1 MEEAEENGLS
11 AQTESSEKPR
21 RYSEIFRGLDELE
34 LSFGNSTVDTFM
46 TEAENSFTSPD
57 PSPEEEILVNE
68 SFYSECH
75 LMEERDAFQYSEDD
89 ADKMLAKCES
99 GVESAL
105 LYAKLWAKYTKDL
118 LSWMERRISA
128 EIEFSKNMVR
138 MAEATKSSISQEK
151 FMPFQYVYTMALQHD
166 IQHGQRTID
175 TRTSLQHNKYIQPLM
190 LRKNELEKQRRDFK
204 EQWQRELRKMNE
216 ALTALRKS
224 KHMYHQRCEDLEK
237 AKLQSAKAVE
247 EQQSLSVSGAN
258 PGSASKQL
266 EKRRRSK
273 DEAQS
278 KAQDAEIYYRNCV
291 KEANVRR
298 EELEAVKVKII
309 KQLRKLIDRGDC
321 ILKEVS
327 VNLFQMQQEQVE
339 QVPLAFHSLHEN
351 IKPYEPGQQYLMFIQ
366 HLDKKVLPVETYVCE
381 EFPTSSRRSS
391 STGKGQSVAMLIHRS
406 SASSGDLA
414 SMADEDESKLM
425 FRNAAG
431 TRPTSSDSESIGASS
446 ESRSCDSPTP
456 SPAHLGRK
464 LPKATTLLMSPDD
477 PDERDGHQL
486 HDNDLADLINGGHGT
501 LGCLKNISLS
511 KAAQTHRFRKLRT
524 PNKCRECD
532 GLIVVNGTECEECSL
547 ACHRKCLESVAI
559 LCGHRKLQNK
569 VSLFGVDF
577 AQAPR
582 ETPDEVPF
590 VIRTCTAE
598 IESRALNVQ
607 GLYRVNGAKLRISKL
622 RQSFENG
629 RDLIDMSENS
639 PHDIT
644 NVLTLYLR
652 ELPEPIILFSLF
664 NDFMNF
670 AKELQQA
677 CDEMK
682 DSQARGIPVAPN
694 KVAQL
699 IQQAKALLQ
708 NLPASNY
715 NALEHIIGHLHRVA
729 EQSEENK
736 MCSNNLGI
744 IFGPTLIRPPPVED
758 TASMISLVNSVV
770 DFLIVQHSQIFETGQ
785 GRRAWPLETT
795 INRGRES
802 PGMAKGRSNSSESL
816 VLKRHSS
823 EGYVSDKSSSNEAL
837 DDARDQRRASSGS
850 SDMTAPGLVEVA
862 RVSEDSHSLNG
873 QDSESDN
880 SAEPHPR
887 STFSRQPGKYQRY
900 GQAKTRPIIPK
911 PSALPIITANLPAA
925 AELESPGLPD
935 GGAAAAAEAEWR
947 VANSG
952 RSSSPD
958 SGTLRRSGGKHKR
971 FEMTVG
977 TARLVSKL
985 QDRRRVESGEALAP
999 QSGGTAPAC
1008 AEGEKARNVT
1018 PEQPGDPETD
1028 GEQQVAP
1035 AAGGG
1040 GGMDRPGHLETER
1053 EQQAATAELNT
1064 NQSNNV
1070 WSEHV
1075 LQQHGEQRNVE
1086 SMLHILRQRQS
1097 LKAREA
1103 HFV

>member
-1 MEEAEENGLS
+1 MEDAEENGLS
-11 AQTESSEKPR
+11 AQTESSENPR

-68 SFYSECH
+68 GFYSECH
-75 LMEERDAFQYSEDD
+75 LIEERDAFQNSEED
-89 ADKMLAKCES
+89 ADEMLAKCER

-138 MAEATKSSISQEK
+138 MSEATKSSISQEK
-151 FMPFQYVYTMALQHD
+151 FMPFQYVYTMTLQHD
-166 IQHGQRTID
+166 IQLGQRTID

-204 EQWQRELRKMNE
+204 EQWLRELRKMNE

-224 KHMYHQRCEDLEK
+224 KHLYHQRCEDLEK
-237 AKLQSAKAVE
+237 AKLQSAKAME
-247 EQQSLSVSGAN
+247 EQQSLGVSGAN

-291 KEANVRR
+291 TEANFRR
-298 EELEAVKVKII
+298 TELEAVKVKII

-339 QVPLAFHSLHEN
+339 QLPLAFHSLHEN
-351 IKPYEPGQQYLMFIQ
+351 IKPYEPGQQYLKFIQ
-366 HLDKKVLPVETYVCE
+366 HLDKKVLPMETYLFE
-381 EFPTSSRRSS
+381 EFATSSRRSS
-391 STGKGQSVAMLIHRS
+391 SSGRGQSVTMLIHRS
-406 SASSGDLA
+406 SASSGDLP
-414 SMADEDESKLM
+414 SLADEDESKLM

-431 TRPTSSDSESIGASS
+431 TRPASSDSESTGVSS

-456 SPAHLGRK
+456 SPAHCGRK

-477 PDERDGHQL
+477 PDERDGHHL
-486 HDNDLADLINGGHGT
+486 HDNDLADLINGSHGT

-532 GLIVVNGTECEECSL
+532 GLIVVNGTECEECYL

-582 ETPDEVPF
+582 ETTDEVPF
-590 VIRTCTAE
+590 VIRKCTAE
-598 IESRALNVQ
+598 IESRALSVQ

-670 AKELQQA
+670 AKELHQA
-677 CDEMK
+677 CEEVK

-694 KVAQL
+694 KLAQL

-708 NLPASNY
+708 NLPTSNY

-729 EQSEENK
+729 DRCEENK

-744 IFGPTLIRPPPVED
+744 IFGPTLIRPLPVED
-758 TASMISLVNSVV
+758 TASMISLVNSVHQAHVV

-785 GRRAWPLETT
+785 GRRAWPLEAM

-850 SDMTAPGLVEVA
+850 SDMTAPGLVEVSRA
-862 RVSEDSHSLNG
+862 VSEDLHSLDG
-873 QDSESDN
+873 QDWESDSN
-880 SAEPHPR
+880 AEPHPR

-925 AELESPGLPD
+925 AELESLPD
-935 GGAAAAAEAEWR
+935 GGAAAEAER
-947 VANSG
+947 RAAGCS

-958 SGTLRRSGGKHKR
+958 GGTLRRSGGKHKR

-985 QDRRRVESGEALAP
+985 QDRRRVEGGEALAP

-1008 AEGEKARNVT
+1008 AEGEKARKVA
-1018 PEQPGDPETD
+1018 PGDPETD
-1028 GEQQVAP
+1028 RVQQAAP
-1035 AAGGG
+1035 AGGG
-1040 GGMDRPGHLETER
+1040 GADRPGQLETER

-1075 LQQHGEQRNVE
+1075 LQQHEEQRNVE
-1086 SMLHILRQRQS
+1086 RMLHVLRQRQS